1 MCPKRTLQLF
11 QLAVATGPRGIWNLC
26 SWSAESCVWG
36 KTLNGYMNCL
46 LVSLPVKLSARLNL
60 SHFYLFIYYLFLGIP
75 ASSLPAQAGKYRVK
89 SRRSEYDDMTP
100 NPRKLLHIGNELRKL
115 NKIISDMAP
124 VSELSGNAR
133 NRCRKEKNKLASRYV
148 SPNNLK
154 KKKTIWF

>member
-1 MCPKRTLQLF
+1 MSH
-11 QLAVATGPRGIWNLC
+11 AVA
-26 SWSAESCVWG
+26 S
-36 KTLNGYMNCL
+36 LNSLQGQKNCIF
-46 LVSLPVKLSARLNL
+46 V
-60 SHFYLFIYYLFLGIP
+60 FIYFLFLAIP
-75 ASSLPAQAGKYRVK
+75 ASSIPAQAGKYRVK

-148 SPNNLK
+148 SWGGGCHHFFFGGGEGSQIYWGL
-154 KKKTIWF
+154 